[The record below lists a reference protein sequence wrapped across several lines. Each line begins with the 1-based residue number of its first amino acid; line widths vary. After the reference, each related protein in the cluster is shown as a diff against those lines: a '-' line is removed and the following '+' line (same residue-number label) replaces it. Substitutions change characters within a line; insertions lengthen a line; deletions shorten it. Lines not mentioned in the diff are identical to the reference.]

1 MEPAMPILI
10 QQTSILDC
18 NSAFNAKKLFMNNHK
33 IYWRILLAP
42 LLIAVCFITACKK
55 DFLDQKSL
63 SAIDETAVFR
73 DSTRSLGIINNLYSN
88 LGISFNARR
97 FNNTGL
103 DAACDESEPI
113 QDPTIYTYKLSSGG
127 INPNNADKGLWTT
140 TFQIVRAA
148 NIFLKNKNNIPVSNS
163 TRDYWVGQVRFLRA
177 WYFFTLLKHYGGIP
191 LPGDNIFSD
200 EQKIDLPRSSF
211 ETCIKYL
218 VGELDAAAAALP
230 PSYLPGDANQLKVT
244 KGSALAV
251 KARMLLYAAS
261 PLFNSGPRADDP
273 EHLLTYPGADPERWK
288 QASDAAKAVINLGV
302 YSLYT
307 SSSTPLYTL
316 FLQNTPQSEHVLVYW
331 QPASTAN
338 NFYIEASANPTSR
351 GGMNGWVGTKYF
363 PTQELV
369 DEFEMSNGL
378 RITNPAS
385 GYPGIGNNMYK
396 NRDPRLTYTVNYNG
410 STRTYGTFGEQPV
423 NTYTGVIPTGN
434 AAATSASVDGIYTPT
449 GTLTGYFRYKMCNGA
464 TGELYRPWVVMR
476 YAEVLLN
483 AAEATNE
490 YYGPIAEVYD
500 WLKMIRNR
508 AGIIAGTDG
517 LYGLKAGMTKE
528 EMREAIWH
536 ERRVE
541 LAFEEHRYWD
551 VRRWKIAP
559 QTENAESHGME
570 ITRAANGSFT
580 YRVIVIRKHVFTNAM
595 YFWPIPQSELT
606 KSPSLKQNPGY

>member
-1 MEPAMPILI
+1 M
-10 QQTSILDC
+10 T
-18 NSAFNAKKLFMNNHK
+18 KHK
-33 IYWRILLAP
+33 IYWRNLLAT
-42 LLIAVCFITACKK
+42 AVTAACFITACKK

-63 SAIDETAVFR
+63 SAIDEAAVFQ
-73 DSTRSLGIINNLYSN
+73 DSTRSLGMINNLYSN
-88 LGISFNARR
+88 VGISFNPRR

-113 QDPTIYTYKLSSGG
+113 SDPTIYTYKISSGG
-127 INPNNADKGLWTT
+127 INASNADKGLWTT
-140 TFQIVRAA
+140 TFQMVRAA
-148 NIFLKNKNNIPVSNS
+148 NIFLKNKDSIPVTNA
-163 TRDYWVGQVRFLRA
+163 TRDYWTGQVRFFRA
-177 WYFFTLLKHYGGIP
+177 WYLFTLLKHYGGIP
-191 LPGDNIFSD
+191 LIGDQIFAD
-200 EQKIDLPRSSF
+200 NEKIDVPRSSF

-218 VGELDAAAAALP
+218 TDEFDAAAATLP
-230 PSYLPGDANQLKVT
+230 PSYRSGDANQLRIT
-244 KGSALAV
+244 KGSALAA

-273 EHLLTYPGADPERWK
+273 EHLLTFPGADPDRWK

-307 SSSTPLYTL
+307 ASSTPLYTL
-316 FLQNTPQSEHVLVYW
+316 FLQNTPQPEHVIAYW
-331 QPASTAN
+331 QPAITSN

-351 GGMNGWVGTKYF
+351 GGMNGWQGVKYF

-369 DEFEMSNGL
+369 DEFEMINGL
-378 RITNPAS
+378 RITDPAS

-410 STRTYGTFGEQPV
+410 SIRSYGSFGDQPV
-423 NTYTGVIPTGN
+423 NTYTGVIPSGN
-434 AAATSASVDGIYTPT
+434 AAATSASLDGIYTPT

-464 TGELYRPWVVMR
+464 VGELYRPWVVMR

-490 YYGPIAEVYD
+490 YFGPTTEVYD
-500 WLKMIRNR
+500 WLKMIRSR
-508 AGIIAGTDG
+508 AGITPGTNG
-517 LYGLKAGMTKE
+517 LYGLKAAMTKD
-528 EMREAIWH
+528 EMREVIRH

-541 LAFEEHRYWD
+541 LAFEEHRFWD

-559 QTENAESHGME
+559 QTENAETHGME
-570 ITRAANGSFT
+570 ITRAANGTFS
-580 YRVIVIRKHVFTNAM
+580 YRVIVIRKHVFTDAM

-606 KSPSLKQNPGY
+606 KSPALVQNPGY